1 MSVIN
6 PCANVPAP
14 AANQLTQQIL
24 FMPSLCDRK
33 PRPPTST
40 SSEWTGEEWRRVA
53 NRKINSLG
61 LEGHFLRTL
70 QKRLTWFGICGGFY
84 EVIVGQIQIQGERK
98 SVSPVTRRLNSG
110 AEKIRKCQIE
120 KHQIGFHLIK
130 ITAQNSLFS
139 HTFTVDFLECSLPE
153 SQWRL
158 KPYPCVLLIP
168 MQRLLRLDL

>member
-1 MSVIN
+1 MTSLRQGH
-6 PCANVPAP
+6 PA
-14 AANQLTQQIL
+14 QQNKHEYHRSQGASRL
-24 FMPSLCDRK
+24 VGQELAWSDKTML
-33 PRPPTST
+33 RPPGIFGFLSLSQEPLWPVLWFFYMKLKQHY
-40 SSEWTGEEWRRVA
+40 SSW
-53 NRKINSLG
+53 L
-61 LEGHFLRTL
+61 
-70 QKRLTWFGICGGFY
+70 